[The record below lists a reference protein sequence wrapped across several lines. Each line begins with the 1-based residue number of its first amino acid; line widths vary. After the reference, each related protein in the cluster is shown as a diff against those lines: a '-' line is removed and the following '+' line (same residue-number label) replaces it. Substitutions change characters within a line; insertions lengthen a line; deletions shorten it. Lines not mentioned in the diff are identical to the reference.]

1 MPKPDPL
8 IFVMNFVLALPSWNK
23 LALGFLP
30 ILWAHYLAQFDILD
44 DEFQA
49 CDAHIL
55 PLQRPLL
62 AHLLEN
68 YYAFPH

>member
-23 LALGFLP
+23 SALGFLP

-44 DEFQA
+44 DEFLA
-49 CDAHIL
+49 CDAHVL

-68 YYAFPH
+68 YYASPH

>member
-8 IFVMNFVLALPSWNK
+8 IFVMNFVLALPLWNK
-23 LALGFLP
+23 LELMFLP
-30 ILWAHYLAQFDILD
+30 ILWEHYLARFDILD

-49 CDAHIL
+49 CDAHVL